1 MKIYLAGPDVFYPDA
16 LYIGKRKQQLCE
28 NQGAIGLFPL
38 DNAVDLRE
46 PDAAYTIFLSNK
58 ALMDDAD
65 CCIANL
71 TPFRGPSAD
80 VGTVLEMGYMIGQG
94 KPVFG
99 YSNDNRHYIKRVLYG
114 GYGGKRS
121 SSHDD
126 NRWID
131 RQEALIEDFGLH
143 DNIMIDCS
151 IRHQG
156 FSMIVPDVNHDM
168 SLYTFERCLKSCV
181 DNMNFRKRMP

>member
-1 MKIYLAGPDVFYPDA
+1 MKIYLAGPDVFWLEA
-16 LYIGKRKQQLCE
+16 KEIGKRKQQLCA
-28 NQGAIGLFPL
+28 NHGAIGLYPL
-38 DNAVDLRE
+38 DNEID
-46 PDAAYTIFLSNK
+46 PHQDDAAHIIFQSNL
-58 ALMDDAD
+58 AMMEEAD

-80 VGTVLEMGYMIGQG
+80 VGTVLEMGYMIGRG
-94 KPVFG
+94 KPVFA
-99 YSNDNRHYIKRVLYG
+99 YSNDNRPYIKRVLYG

-121 SSHDD
+121 TSHND

-143 DNIMIDCS
+143 DNLMIDGF
-151 IRHQG
+151 IRSQG
-156 FSMIVPDVNHDM
+156 FSMIVPEINHDT
-168 SLYTFERCLKSCV
+168 SLNTFERCLKSCV